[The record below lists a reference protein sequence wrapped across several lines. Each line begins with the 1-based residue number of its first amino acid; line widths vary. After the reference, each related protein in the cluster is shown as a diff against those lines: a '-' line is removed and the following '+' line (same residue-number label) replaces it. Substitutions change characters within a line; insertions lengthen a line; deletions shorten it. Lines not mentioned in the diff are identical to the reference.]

1 MCTGWIISLL
11 GVVWVSRWI
20 YIQDKNNFNAAKN
33 YDEVVIKYQ
42 GKIFYDVALFGKPTL
57 RLLNSSTVVAISGG
71 LRLHIAFLLAGI
83 AVSIPEYCAGA
94 LIIYSTYT
102 LDRALECKED
112 QINKSELCGADKKTG
127 LIACVLSFLIGAFLL
142 ARDGIYFAPF
152 FPFVVGYLYTH
163 GVRIGPY
170 TLKLKGSMG
179 VKNIVIGITWGGTIA
194 LIVSR
199 WCSSVVTVGI
209 IFLFFAMKIF
219 VTSCVND
226 FKDVRG
232 DAAAGIRTLPACLGE
247 NATKKVLILV
257 LLGLHSVMLYALFA
271 GIIGDEWFILLF
283 GLVLTIAFLMVYSS
297 SFEHK
302 SQIYYRKLRE
312 FVISWEYVFSLALR
326 ACIPV

>member
-1 MCTGWIISLL
+1 
-11 GVVWVSRWI
+11 VVWVSRWI

>member
-1 MCTGWIISLL
+1 
-11 GVVWVSRWI
+11 
-20 YIQDKNNFNAAKN
+20 
-33 YDEVVIKYQ
+33 
-42 GKIFYDVALFGKPTL
+42 VALFGKPTL

-127 LIACVLSFLIGAFLL
+127 LIACVLSFLIGAVLL

-170 TLKLKGSMG
+170 TLKLKGSVG

-226 FKDVRG
+226 FKDVKG
-232 DAAAGIRTLPACLGE
+232 DTAAGIRTLPACLGE
-247 NATKKVLILV
+247 NVTKKVLILI
-257 LLGLHSVMLYALFA
+257 LLGLHGVMLYALFA

-297 SFEHK
+297 SFEHE

-326 ACIPV
+326 ACIPG

>member
-1 MCTGWIISLL
+1 M
-11 GVVWVSRWI
+11 
-20 YIQDKNNFNAAKN
+20 NNFNTSKN
-33 YDEVVIKYQ
+33 YYEVVIKHQ
-42 GKIFYDVALFGKPTL
+42 GKFFYDVALFGKPTL

-71 LRLHIAFLLAGI
+71 LRLHIAFLLAGLAI
-83 AVSIPEYCAGA
+83 NIPVYCAGV

-112 QINKSELCGADKKTG
+112 LINKSELYGADKKTG
-127 LIACVLSFLIGAFLL
+127 IIACIIAFLLGAFLL
-142 ARDGIYFAPF
+142 AQDGIYFAPF

-163 GVRIGPY
+163 GVRIGSY
-170 TLKLKGSMG
+170 NLKLKASAG

-194 LIVSR
+194 LIVNR

-226 FKDVRG
+226 FKDVNG
-232 DAAAGIRTLPACLGE
+232 DTAAGIKTLPACLGE
-247 NATKKVLILV
+247 SLTKKVLILI
-257 LLGLHSVMLYALFA
+257 LIGLHCVMVYALFV
-271 GIIGDEWFILLF
+271 GIIGHEWVVLLF
-283 GLVLTIAFLMVYSS
+283 GLILTIAFLMVYSS

-326 ACIPV
+326 ACIPG